1 MIVCALPISMIAIKA
16 NAETTA
22 DETVKMSI
30 RQGYLN
36 EEGKMGIY
44 LSADG
49 AAEAPSDNTWNPV
62 YKPVEGE
69 GGFYYHDTLV
79 DLQLRRYET
88 NTTDGWF
95 LDISL
100 YNTGFRNLVKG
111 ECITIKGKFQWRA
124 SSEDEYYIVDIEE
137 VTFRYEG
144 GTTWTKVYQAPE
156 GTEQITLIDFNIPD
170 GDAYQNLVKPYSGG
184 INEKEFV
191 MDVTHETTVASGAGI
206 IYYGSTGGGTGY
218 QINLVHNNYIEI
230 YQAGGSKL
238 SSKNLSDLGVEM
250 GDTFRLSMRI
260 SYSNL
265 DEDNLADDATLY
277 LCVNGI
283 EIGEGKN
290 IITDAT
296 TGNYIYF
303 YPNDG
308 HTVKIASVEKEST
321 AEQITLSNFG
331 LPEGVRTNDEKAAY
345 SAGLEGKEFV
355 VTVKNIRGTSG
366 AALLYYGGN
375 PTNGYMLQFTYGG
388 TLNIYNP
395 TSLCS
400 SNSSLDLNT
409 LGIKSGDEFKLS
421 LLLTYIDSDGDGE
434 ATDAN
439 LEVKVNG
446 KSIASGQNIIKNK
459 KSEMGNYIYFYP
471 GAGSGNTL
479 ELYSVQ
485 KKETT
490 PQISI
495 DDFGMDDGIYGD
507 GQPMVSELCNS
518 AIAGKRFQV
527 EVTPYTSN
535 AVQGS
540 LLYYAATTA
549 GVQDGLQIYIRYD
562 GVFIIQNYTGIT
574 PVSGVTG
581 AMLYPNTSSR
591 NLEFGKPVLLEVF
604 YDYVDKDN
612 DGNDDDAYFRVK
624 LDNKFVWEDWFPD
637 AALKLG
643 NNFNVMSSAGNTVKL
658 NHVLDAGEVANPFKF
673 TGVDEDSYIDENGNV
688 VIEVA
693 PSIGIPGNPDV
704 AGYDNVAVYNGLPV
718 LVGDATESTTYEMTK
733 TDHGTFRFTIP
744 ADSVPGLP
752 VTVTLKEGAMKNAD
766 ESVELNLTADY
777 VVYVNHYGIFGD
789 AYITCAGEDV
799 QLTYSSGDVNGIYLT
814 TTDSMTVTGSAGAN
828 IYAADDKNSGFFL
841 NGERHQEVFV
851 RKNDDTSYYVALKDV
866 ELVPKTG
873 DVAIITGKWELD
885 NVFVDFA
892 TIALKYNGSAW
903 ETLAAN
909 SLSQGQITL
918 SDFGIDNGSI
928 PHDKPKQYAAGLDGK
943 EFVMDITHTYLGT
956 DASGE
961 WALLY
966 YGTNYGGNGYCIAL
980 RADGYSQIKNEAFAA
995 STVISGQD
1003 LRNYGVTPGESY
1015 RLSLKLTYIDADGD
1029 GAKDDANLD
1038 VFVQGNPI
1046 NEGKNLIID
1055 AKSGTMGDYIY
1066 LYASE
1071 SKHTMTGK
1079 SIVGTMING
1088 GSVSRD
1094 TSDDEW
1100 LVDGVNATVNGT
1112 SVEQG
1117 TVLYKPGDYVINS
1130 TIGDVTMSQT
1140 VSLYH
1145 PGDVNVDNAYE
1156 VADLVRVKKHQNNN
1170 SADTV
1175 AGQLAADKAD
1185 LTDLRKTLIGKT
1197 KTDDALPTE
1206 IVGATSAGTYITSVD
1221 ASANGTTVIGMADE
1235 DNNYQVQADDFDDYG
1250 FDYVLDFNNN
1260 RPIKIL
1266 QLTDTQTIDSSQE
1279 RYEERL
1285 DAGSEAAW
1293 APTEEIR
1300 NKLLFNYIKA
1310 TVEDAQ
1316 PDFIL
1321 LTGDIIYG
1329 EFDDNGENFLDIVE
1343 YMDGLKIPW
1352 APVYGNHENE
1362 SRMGVEWQ
1370 NEQLTNSPYCLFNA
1384 RHEIEGNGNYSIG
1397 ISHNGTLE
1405 RVVYMMDSNGVYD
1418 PWWEADKYKDTE
1430 EAKNADITAI
1440 RQEQGFSMKQKNWYR
1455 TMALRIN
1462 DIAGKTIPSILGYHI
1477 GSIEYLEAAK
1487 AACYQ
1492 STDSAEVK
1500 YTIGVNVTAQ
1510 PGDSGYKG
1518 NAHLTR
1524 EEPHLLDYMHEVGTD
1539 GTFIGHQHSINTSV
1553 YYDGIRWTYGVKTGM
1568 YCDYPSEMGGTLI
1581 KFNDNS
1587 STFEVERIIVNP

>member
-1 MIVCALPISMIAIKA
+1 M
-16 NAETTA
+16 
-22 DETVKMSI
+22 
-30 RQGYLN
+30 
-36 EEGKMGIY
+36 
-44 LSADG
+44 
-49 AAEAPSDNTWNPV
+49 
-62 YKPVEGE
+62 
-69 GGFYYHDTLV
+69 
-79 DLQLRRYET
+79 
-88 NTTDGWF
+88 
-95 LDISL
+95 
-100 YNTGFRNLVKG
+100 VKG

-124 SSEDEYYIVDIEE
+124 TTEDEYYVVDIEE

-144 GTTWTKVYQAPE
+144 GTTWSKVYQAPE
-156 GTEQITLIDFNIPD
+156 GTEQITLIDFDIPD
-170 GDAYQNLVKPYSGG
+170 GDAYQNLVKSYAGG

-206 IYYGSTGGGTGY
+206 IYYGSTGGGTGF
-218 QINLVHNNYIEI
+218 QINLVHNNYIEV
-230 YQAGGSKL
+230 YKAGGSKL
-238 SSKNLSDLGVEM
+238 SSTNLSDLKVQM

-331 LPEGVRTNDEKAAY
+331 LPEGTRSNDEKAVY

-355 VTVKNIRGTSG
+355 VTVKNTRGTSG

-375 PTNGYMLQFTYGG
+375 PVNGYMLQFAYGG
-388 TLNIYNP
+388 TLSIYNP
-395 TSLCS
+395 SSLCS
-400 SNSSLDLNT
+400 SSSQLDLNT
-409 LGIKSGDEFKLS
+409 LGIKSEDEFKLS

-562 GVFIIQNYTGIT
+562 GEFIIQNYTGVT

-581 AMLYPNTSSR
+581 YMLYPTVSSSR
-591 NLEFGKPVLLEVF
+591 KLEFGKPVLLEVF

-624 LDNKFVWEDWFPD
+624 LDNEFVWEDWFPD

-673 TGVDEDSYIDENGNV
+673 TGVDEDSYIDENGNA

-704 AGYDNVAVYNGLPV
+704 EGYENVAVYSGLPV
-718 LVGDATESTTYEMTK
+718 LVGDATESTTYTMTK
-733 TDHGTFRFTIP
+733 TDHGTFHFTIP
-744 ADSVPGLP
+744 ADSVPNLP
-752 VTVTLKEGAMKNAD
+752 FTVTLKEGAMKNAD
-766 ESVELNLTADY
+766 ESVELNLTSDY
-777 VVYVNHYGIFGD
+777 VVYVNQYGISGD
-789 AYITCAGEDV
+789 EEITCAGENV
-799 QLTYSSGDVNGIYLT
+799 ELTYSSGDVNGIYLT

-851 RKNDDTSYYVALKDV
+851 RKNDDTTYYVALKDV

-885 NVFVDFA
+885 TVFVDFA
-892 TIALKYNGSAW
+892 TIVLKWNGTSW
-903 ETLAAN
+903 ETLEAN
-909 SLSQGQITL
+909 SLPQGQITL
-918 SDFGIDNGSI
+918 TDLGVSNGAM
-928 PHDKPKQYAAGLDGK
+928 PNNTPKKYTAGLENK
-943 EFVMDITHTYLGT
+943 EFVMNITELSYSGSSASTSFASIYFASAYADKGFKIDFRGDGYIRIMDKYNASKPSLIYTSLSSIGISGT
-956 DASGE
+956 D
-961 WALLY
+961 
-966 YGTNYGGNGYCIAL
+966 GYHV
-980 RADGYSQIKNEAFAA
+980 KM
-995 STVISGQD
+995 
-1003 LRNYGVTPGESY
+1003 
-1015 RLSLKLTYIDADGD
+1015 KLTYIDADAD
-1029 GAKDDANLD
+1029 GAKNDANLD
-1038 VFVQGNPI
+1038 III
-1046 NEGKNLIID
+1046 NGVTVNAGKNIIENALD
-1055 AKSGTMGDYIY
+1055 SGWMGDY
-1066 LYASE
+1066 LYVYYGSSFVMNVE
-1071 SKHTMTGK
+1071 SV
-1079 SIVGTMING
+1079 VGTMING
-1088 GSVSRD
+1088 GNVSRD
-1094 TSDDEW
+1094 TSDNEW
-1100 LVDGVNATVNGT
+1100 LVDGSDATVNGAPT
-1112 SVEQG
+1112 EQG

-1145 PGDVNVDNAYE
+1145 PGDVNVDNAYN
-1156 VADLVRVKKHQNNN
+1156 VADLVRVKKHQNKGT
-1170 SADTV
+1170 AGTV
-1175 AGQLAADKAD
+1175 AGQLAADNAD
-1185 LTDLRKTLIGKT
+1185 LIDLRKILIGKT
-1197 KTDDALPTE
+1197 KADDTLPTE
-1206 IVGATSAGTYITSVD
+1206 IVGETSVGTYITSVD
-1221 ASANGTTVIGMADE
+1221 ASANGTTVISMS
-1235 DNNYQVQADDFDDYG
+1235 DNDDGYQAIAEEFEDYG
-1250 FDYVLDFNNN
+1250 FDYVISYNDE
-1260 RPIKIL
+1260 RPLKIL
-1266 QLTDTQTIDSSQE
+1266 QLTDTQTIDSSQARPGRFPE
-1279 RYEERL
+1279 GDSQIEL
-1285 DAGSEAAW
+1285 W
-1293 APTEEIR
+1293 AKDKAQE
-1300 NKLLFNYIKA
+1300 LLFDYIDA
-1310 TVEDAQ
+1310 TVRKAE
-1316 PDFIL
+1316 PDLIL
-1321 LTGDIIYG
+1321 LTGDIVYG
-1329 EFDDNGENFLDIVE
+1329 EFDDDGSCFKAIVE
-1343 YMDGLKIPW
+1343 YMDSLKIPW

-1384 RHEIEGNGNYSIG
+1384 RHEIVGNGNYTIG
-1397 ISHNGTLE
+1397 IAHKDSLE
-1405 RVVYMMDSNGVYD
+1405 RVVYMMDSNYCGV
-1418 PWWEADKYKDTE
+1418 PWWDAPLYKDTE
-1430 EAKNADITAI
+1430 EAQTADKTAVKTTP
-1440 RQEQGFSMKQKNWYR
+1440 GFSMKQKNWYR
-1455 TMALRIN
+1455 TMALRTN
-1462 DIAGKTIPSILGYHI
+1462 DIAGKTIPSIVGYHVPHV
-1477 GSIEYLEAAK
+1477 EYLEGAK

-1492 STDSAEVK
+1492 SGTDSNNIK
-1500 YTIGVNVTAQ
+1500 YTIGVNVDAQ

-1518 NAHLTR
+1518 NMFDSNNRVEAHF
-1524 EEPHLLDYMHEVGTD
+1524 LDYMHEVGTD
-1539 GTFIGHQHSINTSV
+1539 GTFVGHQHSINTSI
-1553 YYDGIRWTYGVKTGM
+1553 YYDGIRWTYGVKTGK

-1581 KFNDNS
+1581 KLNDDS
-1587 STFEVERIIVNP
+1587 SSFEVERIIVNP